1 MDKRLLLLM
10 LGLSLMWG
18 FLQGGGRY
26 LLHSSKSEHRK
37 SHCTDF
43 GFPALQ
49 CYKCP
54 LILHDG
60 SCEFKRTTCH
70 AGFGQKCI
78 LFKHFE
84 GDKFLFGLQ
93 DCWYLR
99 RNLSV
104 HEGAFYTSVSSCKKK
119 NFCNKF

>member
-18 FLQGGGRY
+18 FLQ
-26 LLHSSKSEHRK
+26 
-37 SHCTDF
+37 
-43 GFPALQ
+43 ALQ